1 MLGVAVGFGVLVG
14 VRVTVGVKVGANV
27 CVAEGFGGTVE
38 VAATLGAPAP
48 QALKMSTSAI
58 IMVNADLVR
67 LVFIGFSLVNGWI
80 HVPIIASSNRQF
92 NIINRQ

>member
-1 MLGVAVGFGVLVG
+1 MLGVAVGFGVRVD

-38 VAATLGAPAP
+38 VSATLGTLAP
-48 QALKMSTSAI
+48 QALNTSASAI

-67 LVFIGFSLVNGWI
+67 LVFIGFSL
-80 HVPIIASSNRQF
+80 ANRVITCSHYCTRKLPVQYH
-92 NIINRQ
+92 